1 MLTLRRSLL
10 VLGAV
15 FVLGWLTPARSQEKQ
30 APGTSQRLDLFGDP
44 LTGGEGV
51 EQLRVN
57 LDGILAEADR
67 ILDNLRPINAEEYLQ
82 QNRQRGGE

>member
-1 MLTLRRSLL
+1 MEEMT
-10 VLGAV
+10 
-15 FVLGWLTPARSQEKQ
+15 LTPARP
-30 APGTSQRLDLFGDP
+30 AGGGDDGGCGGCLDAVRD
-44 LTGGEGV
+44 T
-51 EQLRVN
+51 

>member
-1 MLTLRRSLL
+1 MEQRERTLPRPA
-10 VLGAV
+10 GA
-15 FVLGWLTPARSQEKQ
+15 G
-30 APGTSQRLDLFGDP
+30 GDP
-44 LTGGEGV
+44 LTGGDGLDV
-51 EQLRVN
+51 LGAN

>member
-1 MLTLRRSLL
+1 MSERELTIPR
-10 VLGAV
+10 
-15 FVLGWLTPARSQEKQ
+15 PA
-30 APGTSQRLDLFGDP
+30 GGGDP